1 MHSTQLS
8 SSEQPQSGGYA
19 ATIQGLW
26 QWQEGGGGSSVW
38 ISLALLT
45 QMCLLSPHCLVG
57 PVNTIEKKPALDLGE
72 LSRD

>member
-26 QWQEGGGGSSVW
+26 QWQEGGGVFCLDQFGTFDTNVSDVTALSGGSSQYN
-38 ISLALLT
+38 S
-45 QMCLLSPHCLVG
+45 G
-57 PVNTIEKKPALDLGE
+57 REKAGIG
-72 LSRD
+72 SG